1 MKRILATSEEEF
13 FNLYLKV
20 NESDEGELY
29 DEMDFYIEKF
39 KEMTKPKKY
48 PCIILYYHY
57 LYQFVYE
64 SDFKDF
70 TSVNN
75 DI

>member
-1 MKRILATSEEEF
+1 L
-13 FNLYLKV
+13 
-20 NESDEGELY
+20 DEGELY
-29 DEMDFYIEKF
+29 DEMDFYI
-39 KEMTKPKKY
+39 KEFEEMKKPKEY

-70 TSVNN
+70 TPVDN